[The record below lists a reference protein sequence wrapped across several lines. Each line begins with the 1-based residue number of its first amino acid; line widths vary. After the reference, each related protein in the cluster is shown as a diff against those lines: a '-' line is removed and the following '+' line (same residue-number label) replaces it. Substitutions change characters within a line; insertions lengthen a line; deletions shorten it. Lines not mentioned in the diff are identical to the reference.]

1 MDLASERLESVKAGT
16 IAALSASGFDSLVTL
31 VASRLPIGL
40 FPLDRLAVVH
50 VVITGF
56 SGFLFGVTYRY
67 VVRTDRNVHLGQGA
81 ILAFGLVRGLSVLE
95 PRLVRL
101 AEGLAEGLANSWG
114 SPASIGQ
121 VLGDPMLP
129 IAIESAGLLFQA
141 ILPFAGA
148 AAILGVSLQRRWLQP
163 CSTP

>member
-1 MDLASERLESVKAGT
+1 MDLASERLESVKAGS
-16 IAALSASGFDSLVTL
+16 IAALSASGLDSLVTL
-31 VASRLPIGL
+31 AASRLPIGL
-40 FPLDRLAVVH
+40 FPLDRLAVAH

-81 ILAFGLVRGLSVLE
+81 ILAFGLVRGLSILE

-101 AEGLAEGLANSWG
+101 AEGLVEGVTLGWG
-114 SPASIGQ
+114 HQTESIA
-121 VLGDPMLP
+121 P
-129 IAIESAGLLFQA
+129 IVVESAGLLFQA

-148 AAILGVSLQRRWLQP
+148 AAILGLSLQQRWLQP

>member
-1 MDLASERLESVKAGT
+1 MDLASERLESGKAGT
-16 IAALSASGFDSLVTL
+16 IAALSASALDSVVTL
-31 VASRLPIGL
+31 GASRLPIGL
-40 FPLDRLAVVH
+40 FPLDRLAVTH

-81 ILAFGLVRGLSVLE
+81 ILAFGLVRGLSILE
-95 PRLVRL
+95 PRFVRV
-101 AEGLAEGLANSWG
+101 AEGLVEGWAMGWDHLAE
-114 SPASIGQ
+114 
-121 VLGDPMLP
+121 P
-129 IAIESAGLLFQA
+129 IAPIVVESAGLLFQA

-148 AAILGVSLQRRWLQP
+148 AAILGVGLKRCWLKS

>member
-1 MDLASERLESVKAGT
+1 MNLASERLESVKAGS
-16 IAALSASGFDSLVTL
+16 IAALSASGLDSLVTL
-31 VASRLPIGL
+31 AASRLPIGL
-40 FPLDRLAVVH
+40 FPLDRLAVAH

-81 ILAFGLVRGLSVLE
+81 ILAFGLVRGLSILE
-95 PRLVRL
+95 PRLVRV
-101 AEGLAEGLANSWG
+101 AEGLVEGLTLGWNH
-114 SPASIGQ
+114 PAE
-121 VLGDPMLP
+121 P
-129 IAIESAGLLFQA
+129 IAPIVIESAGLLFQA

-148 AAILGVSLQRRWLQP
+148 AAILGISLKQRWLQP

>member
-16 IAALSASGFDSLVTL
+16 IAALSASALDGLVTL
-31 VASRLPIGL
+31 AASRLPIGL
-40 FPLDRLAVVH
+40 FPLDRLAVTH

-101 AEGLAEGLANSWG
+101 AEGLAEGLT
-114 SPASIGQ
+114 
-121 VLGDPMLP
+121 LGWERQAATIQP

-148 AAILGVSLQRRWLQP
+148 AAILGLSLQRRWLKP

>member
-31 VASRLPIGL
+31 AASRLPIGL

-50 VVITGF
+50 VLITGF

-101 AEGLAEGLANSWG
+101 AEGLAEILTSQGGN
-114 SPASIGQ
+114 PTMEEPI
-121 VLGDPMLP
+121 LP

>member
-1 MDLASERLESVKAGT
+1 MDLASERLESVKAGS
-16 IAALSASGFDSLVTL
+16 IAALSASGLDSLVTL
-31 VASRLPIGL
+31 GASRLPIGL
-40 FPLDRLAVVH
+40 FPLDRLAVAH

-81 ILAFGLVRGLSVLE
+81 ILAFGLVRGLSILE

-101 AEGLAEGLANSWG
+101 AEGLVEGVTLGWG
-114 SPASIGQ
+114 HQTESIA
-121 VLGDPMLP
+121 P
-129 IAIESAGLLFQA
+129 IVVESAGLLFQA

-148 AAILGVSLQRRWLQP
+148 AAILGLSLQQRWLQP

>member
-16 IAALSASGFDSLVTL
+16 IAALSASGLDSLVTL
-31 VASRLPIGL
+31 AASRLPIGL
-40 FPLDRLAVVH
+40 FPLDRLAVTH

-101 AEGLAEGLANSWG
+101 AEGVAAGLA
-114 SPASIGQ
+114 
-121 VLGDPMLP
+121 LGWEQPTEPILP
-129 IAIESAGLLFQA
+129 IVIESAGLLFQA

-148 AAILGVSLQRRWLQP
+148 AAILGLCLQRRWLQP